1 MNNISVI
8 VFDLGKVLIDFD
20 YDITREKL
28 NSVEENLGDNFLKY
42 YQNNYEIHRKF
53 ERGELSEDEF
63 VEKML
68 KVLNNKVDKE
78 FFCNAYS
85 DIFTVNQKVVE
96 LLPVLMKNYQLVLL
110 SNTDPIHRKYGWG
123 KYDFLKYFD
132 KLILSYE
139 AVSVKPEEKIYKEVE
154 KYTIKQP
161 DEHFFTDDIQEYIDG
176 AKKRGWDAVQFTG
189 YESLKEELVKRKI
202 ILNGAIP

>member
-1 MNNISVI
+1 MNKISVI

-20 YDITREKL
+20 YNITREKL

-42 YQNNYEIHRKF
+42 YQYNYDVHRKF
-53 ERGELSEDEF
+53 GRGELSGDEF

-68 KVLNNKVDKE
+68 MVLDNKVDKE

-85 DIFTVNQKVVE
+85 DIFKANQKVVG
-96 LLPVLMKNYQLVLL
+96 LLPVLKKNYQLVLL
-110 SNTDPIHRKYGWG
+110 SNTDPVHRKYGWD

-139 AVSVKPEEKIYKEVE
+139 AGSVKPEEKIYRAAE
-154 KYTIKQP
+154 
-161 DEHFFTDDIQEYIDG
+161 FFTKRPPREHLFIDDISEYVRG
-176 AKKRGWDAVQFTG
+176 AKDAGWDAVQFTG
-189 YESLKEELVKRKI
+189 YEKLVSDFNQRN
-202 ILNGAIP
+202 IL